1 MPALQ
6 AFCVQ
11 AAVAI
16 LFNYMFQITTFVVAL
31 IFDAERRKAGRMDVF
46 LCVAGGEEA
55 PPK

>member
-16 LFNYMFQITTFVVAL
+16 IFNYMFQITTFVVAL
-31 IFDAERRKAGRMDVF
+31 IFDAERRKAGKMDVF
-46 LCVAGGEEA
+46 MCVTGGEETA
-55 PPK
+55 PK